1 MLTIEALSCSGAGH
15 IQTVS
20 LNIPLQATDGI
31 SRCTSPTTHKPGNK
45 LSSDRLKGEVFGSKH
60 ASLNC
65 LVKCWGLN
73 PGLHTYWIITI
84 LMHIL
89 PEPGCYVSFSF
100 ILCVWVFCLHVCLCT
115 MCMPGAY
122 EGQKRASDALELEL
136 QTACNL
142 PGGC

>member
-60 ASLNC
+60 GKLFFRSGHVSKKKATGSLD
-65 LVKCWGLN
+65 LGSMGRRK
-73 PGLHTYWIITI
+73 
-84 LMHIL
+84 
-89 PEPGCYVSFSF
+89 
-100 ILCVWVFCLHVCLCT
+100 
-115 MCMPGAY
+115 A
-122 EGQKRASDALELEL
+122 
-136 QTACNL
+136 
-142 PGGC
+142 